1 MWRECAEKHA
11 VFQCC
16 RASVPAST
24 FRASAERLAVFI
36 GSGTSKAIDLRGETP
51 VRAPFSSVR
60 APDMRF
66 RQLSRDRV
74 PACSLCTNPA
84 SAEGMA
90 WFARSDASK
99 SLDSGRKTA
108 VRALIPGGRAQQL
121 RLWRSLF
128 RAHYFGRG
136 RRPPARLPS
145 RPPDR
150 TAGLRTLP
158 YPDGPSPPRLARQT
172 RSAARPNLSWT
183 ACQSPAPPH
192 RARPGPAPPSPPG
205 PAAPCC
211 PRARPRPRGRGGAR
225 GRARAGPGSARGTAR
240 AAVPRAAARA
250 EPPRPAPPRLVSSP
264 RGAAGDLP
272 RPPSSESAPPCRPAP
287 RPRPTSPCSASPR
300 RVASPRPA
308 PPQNGS
314 GLGAGGGGTVKAAR
328 AGRLWSAFGPDSES
342 EQRGQL
348 VPLTPGAGGAPRR
361 ASTQRTAPPAT

>member
-205 PAAPCC
+205 PAAPRR
-211 PRARPRPRGRGGAR
+211 PRARPRPRGRGNLVRAHCPARSRPQTSRGPRRPLRAAGAR
-225 GRARAGPGSARGTAR
+225 AAPRLPCGWSSGTGQSERMGRRLRAVHASWPTACRWCSDIGYADSAGPGAERPLVRGCPNDARTQSR
-240 AAVPRAAARA
+240 VHSLM
-250 EPPRPAPPRLVSSP
+250 RPAR
-264 RGAAGDLP
+264 
-272 RPPSSESAPPCRPAP
+272 
-287 RPRPTSPCSASPR
+287 
-300 RVASPRPA
+300 
-308 PPQNGS
+308 
-314 GLGAGGGGTVKAAR
+314 
-328 AGRLWSAFGPDSES
+328 
-342 EQRGQL
+342 
-348 VPLTPGAGGAPRR
+348 
-361 ASTQRTAPPAT
+361 